1 MRSNRKFAILV
12 IAASFIFS
20 NSISVDGAY
29 AQQSASEDIQDE
41 IVVIGKK
48 LSTVKFDFK
57 VTNEGEVKKCEL
69 TKPSG
74 DPDIDALPCK
84 VVATCSIGGFKKRK
98 QLLDCMSSEWKAS
111 VRSLA
116 ERRLNTAS

>member
-1 MRSNRKFAILV
+1 MRLNRKFAILV

-29 AQQSASEDIQDE
+29 AQQSGSEDIQDE

-48 LSTVKFDFK
+48 LSAVKFVFK
-57 VTNEGEVKKCEL
+57 VTKKGEVKKCEI
-69 TKPSG
+69 TKSSG
-74 DPDIDALPCK
+74 DPDIDAVPCK
-84 VVATCSIGGFKKRK
+84 LVATCSIRGFKKSK
-98 QLLDCMSSEWKAS
+98 QLFDCMSSEWNAS

-116 ERRLNTAS
+116 ERQLNTAS